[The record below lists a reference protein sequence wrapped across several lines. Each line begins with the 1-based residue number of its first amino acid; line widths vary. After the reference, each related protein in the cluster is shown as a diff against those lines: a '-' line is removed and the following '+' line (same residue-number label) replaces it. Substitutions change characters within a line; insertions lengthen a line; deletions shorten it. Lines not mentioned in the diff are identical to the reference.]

1 MDCSIRL
8 VISTLLLCAC
18 GPKGGDT
25 DDTTGGT
32 AADTSTGEPAP
43 TTGDPPTS
51 TTGDPAATST
61 GDPSTS
67 GTTTSSSTTDVLCE
81 NPTVTVGPSV
91 DLKIRNA
98 TDAPV
103 FVDFEI
109 GCKKVQPFDIVG
121 PDGAELK
128 LDLGFFE
135 FPCSLASG
143 GSCGE
148 DPGCPFAGQ
157 VIQIAPDA
165 SISARWSGGAQVEA
179 PLSEACAEQFCGGCW
194 IEEQAPD
201 GVYTVRVPTAIAID
215 CDGEP
220 CPGCDTGTD
229 GFCITQGVRQGNKV
243 IQGDL
248 NYPSE
253 GSLEL
258 VIP

>member
-1 MDCSIRL
+1 MDCSTRSLIL
-8 VISTLLLCAC
+8 TLLLCAC

-25 DDTTGGT
+25 DDTTDGT
-32 AADTSTGEPAP
+32 SADSSTGEPAP
-43 TTGDPPTS
+43 TTADAPSS
-51 TTGDPAATST
+51 TTGEPSATST
-61 GDPSTS
+61 GDTSSST
-67 GTTTSSSTTDVLCE
+67 TASSSTTDVLCE
-81 NPTVTVGPSV
+81 DPTVTVGPSV
-91 DLKIRNA
+91 ELKIRNA

-103 FVDFEI
+103 FVDHEL
-109 GCKKVQPFDIVG
+109 GCKRVQPYDIVG

-135 FPCSLASG
+135 FPCSVASG
-143 GSCGE
+143 SSCGE
-148 DPGCPFAGQ
+148 DPGCPFDGQ
-157 VIQIAPDA
+157 VIQIAPGA
-165 SISARWSGGAQVEA
+165 SITARWSGGGQIEA

-201 GVYTVRVPTAIAID
+201 GVYTVRVPTSTAIE

-220 CPGCDTGTD
+220 SCPGCDTGAE
-229 GFCITQGVRQGNKV
+229 GFCITQGVRMGNKV